1 MGRIWLLIPCILAT
15 STLSAQEPASPP
27 LAWYDIELIVFENT
41 DPGAGLSET
50 WPDDPGLPA
59 LDGAKE
65 LIPPGADPVVVS
77 ELDVT
82 GSLEPALHAL
92 EADETNTEISASDVN
107 SNEFNDVAANPL
119 DGTVPGSSSVAP
131 MDIEVWVPFM
141 LRAKGDYQL
150 RDVARRLDRS
160 GRYRVI
166 SHSAWRQRLQR
177 GDPGTPIHL
186 HSETGN
192 LETYH
197 RLTRGAM
204 TEGQN
209 RISRPDVASF
219 QLERGDPQFSTS
231 PEFSDLGTG
240 AVIEPMSH
248 RQLEFPLDGTVTI
261 RLSRYLHIDADLVW
275 QRLEKVRR
283 DTPPL
288 NATES
293 SETNESIEIT
303 VNGETLTDPLLEQ
316 SMTNTETMTRLNAYR
331 LRDSRRM
338 RSKELHYIDHPIF
351 GILALIT
358 PVESGKNDEPA
369 GR

>member
-1 MGRIWLLIPCILAT
+1 MGRIWLLIACILAT
-15 STLSAQEPASPP
+15 TPLSAQEPSSSPS
-27 LAWYDIELIVFENT
+27 AWYDIELIVFENT

-92 EADETNTEISASDVN
+92 EADETNAENSVGDVN
-107 SNEFNDVAANPL
+107 SNEINDAALNSL
-119 DGTVPGSSSVAP
+119 DSSAAESSSAAP
-131 MDIEVWVPFM
+131 MDIEVWVPLM
-141 LRAKGDYQL
+141 LHAKGDYQL

-166 SHSAWRQRLQR
+166 THAAWRQRLQR
-177 GDPGTPIHL
+177 GDSGTPIHL

-192 LETYH
+192 LETYN
-197 RLTRGAM
+197 RLTRGALTSM
-204 TEGQN
+204 KNQ
-209 RISRPDVASF
+209 ISRSDGASF
-219 QLERGDPQFSTS
+219 QLERGNSS
-231 PEFSDLGTG
+231 PEFSDLGTD
-240 AVIEPMSH
+240 AIEDPMSH

-275 QRLEKVRR
+275 QRLEKVRPDASR
-283 DTPPL
+283 L
-288 NATES
+288 NFPES
-293 SETNESIEIT
+293 NENGDNIEIT
-303 VNGETLTDPLLEQ
+303 VNGETVTNPLLEQ
-316 SMTNTETMTRLNAYR
+316 SMGNTEAMTRLNAYR

-358 PVESGKNDEPA
+358 PVESLKNGESA
-369 GR
+369 VR